1 MQEIFEKIKERL
13 EEEEGLAE
21 ADKAR
26 CLRKTPTE
34 HAFAKGYATAMH
46 NAIEI
51 VNQVAE
57 EYKHGH
63 FGCNFNGQH
72 EKCKDCGLR
81 GECSHYNTEWF
92 GCSEIPN
99 MSEKV
104 TGSDVPDINVGK
116 NEVEHMLDT
125 IEMRAD
131 ETWMDYYR
139 KALKGLREL
148 SGKEYNDGWIPCS
161 ERLPENKDLCWLTNV
176 WSDGTRHVTYDFYI
190 KGGGWYDTVSDSV
203 LAWMPI
209 NKPAPYK
216 PKGWIEWE

>member
-1 MQEIFEKIKERL
+1 MNAFEKIKEGLEDLEIYYDGGDFATCHDRL
-13 EEEEGLAE
+13 VVYREVL
-21 ADKAR
+21 
-26 CLRKTPTE
+26 
-34 HAFAKGYATAMH
+34 
-46 NAIEI
+46 EI

-63 FGCNFNGQH
+63 FGCNSNGQH
-72 EKCKDCGLR
+72 ERCVDCGLR

-92 GCSEIPN
+92 AECSNSEKPN
-99 MSEKV
+99 MSENL
-104 TGSDVPDINVGK
+104 TS
-116 NEVEHMLDT
+116 
-125 IEMRAD
+125 
-131 ETWMDYYR
+131 
-139 KALKGLREL
+139 
-148 SGKEYNDGWIPCS
+148 SDGWIPCS